1 MSRSCLGAAQT
12 NSCTRW
18 GYAMRPSPAAP
29 CAVCEHTLPHS
40 LSPGHCPG
48 HTSAAWACWSSPTP
62 QTRAANRCM
71 PLTNPDN
78 CCRNHSSRGTS
89 SNSSTCTST
98 ASSTSRPDLQSQ
110 EQTASSAPQA
120 APKCQHGH
128 PRSTYHVFQ
137 SQRPTK
143 AASMLWRMP
152 VYTAS
157 KQQSALPSFRRPRR
171 PQHRYG
177 HPWCISHSTSIN
189 PSNKP
194 QTINKHSATL

>member
-78 CCRNHSSRGTS
+78 CCRNHTSRGTS

-110 EQTASSAPQA
+110 DPDSTERPAGCTKMPARPPPQHLSCISVPEAHQGRKHALEDASVHCEQA
-120 APKCQHGH
+120 AKRAAIVSTPPP
-128 PRSTYHVFQ
+128 PRSTGTV
-137 SQRPTK
+137 
-143 AASMLWRMP
+143 P
-152 VYTAS
+152 VVQIAIH
-157 KQQSALPSFRRPRR
+157 L
-171 PQHRYG
+171 
-177 HPWCISHSTSIN
+177 
-189 PSNKP
+189 NKP
-194 QTINKHSATL
+194 LKQAPDH